1 MCPPDVSAARYA
13 GWQVAS
19 LSKENG
25 MNLDADCLVPQ
36 AQYWLQW
43 SDEHGVRYD
52 DAGKSF
58 DDVARDHYQTSDAY
72 RELLTPGLRN
82 DGLSST
88 HQATANTAYAR
99 GLLIEAAIDRSGG
112 DLDLYVDTVQVR
124 DPNAPIVPP
133 QQSPEAMGEWEDVAP
148 VPFAAHEEPPQQ
160 QDAPNTD
167 RGFRP

>member
-1 MCPPDVSAARYA
+1 
-13 GWQVAS
+13 
-19 LSKENG
+19 

-43 SDEHGVRYD
+43 SDEHCVRYD

-58 DDVARDHYQTSDAY
+58 DDVARDHYQTSDAHH
-72 RELLTPGLRN
+72 ELLTPGLRN
-82 DGLSST
+82 DGLSSR